1 MSKEKFSN
9 AIKGLAKGLKKHSPE
24 ILTGIGI
31 AGMIG
36 AVVMAVKATPKA
48 VELLENKKDELNVD
62 KLSPAETVKTTWKCY
77 IPTAVTGI
85 LGAACI
91 IGAGSVNHK
100 RNAALAAAYGL
111 TETAFKEYKDKV
123 VEVIG
128 EKKEQTVKDEIA
140 KDKMTENPVTEV
152 ESTAIVTTGYGD
164 TLCYETLSGR
174 YFYSDIE
181 KIRAAENRVNKIILE
196 DSFVSLNEWYDEL
209 GLDGTV
215 IGDMIGW
222 NRYYGNDW
230 LEVRFS
236 SQLTNNGTPCL
247 VIGYDTLPKS
257 DYDR

>member
-9 AIKGLAKGLKKHSPE
+9 AIKGLTKGLKKHSPE

-48 VELLENKKDELNVD
+48 VELLENKKDELNVE
-62 KLSPAETVKTTWKCY
+62 KLSPVETVKTTWKCY

-91 IGAGSVNHK
+91 IGASSVNHK

-140 KDKMTENPVTEV
+140 KDKLTANPVTEV

-181 KIRAAENRVNKIILE
+181 KIRAAENRANKTMLQFDYI
-196 DSFVSLNEWYDEL
+196 SLNEFYDEL
-209 GLDGTV
+209 DLGHTG
-215 IGDMIGW
+215 IGDSIGW
-222 NRYYGNDW
+222 GVAHTGLINLN
-230 LEVRFS
+230 FS
-236 SQLTNNGTPCL
+236 SQLTNNSTPCL
-247 VIGYDTLPKS
+247 VIGYDNIPVYNF
-257 DYDR
+257 DD